1 VSFRRIVIGV
11 DFSASSLAAV
21 RWTAHEF
28 APRAHLHFVYVA
40 PDPRGSPLLRP
51 YLPESADPFR
61 DVHDI
66 YRALRGLANTI
77 GADRVDVDIVEGTP
91 AGALASIVEDV
102 DADLVCVGK
111 SHCRRASGRFGGTTS
126 HRLLAHTTVPVLA
139 VPESARTRPSAVL
152 AAMSDGGESSHVL
165 HTAARIATAHAAH
178 LDVLHALEAEV
189 QEPAAIAQRF
199 RCHTRLSTIAQNWP
213 CAQVKRLPLGRPS
226 TTTLTP
232 LGDAGEEI
240 LAHAA
245 RGHIGLVVAG
255 RCRQGDASPPALGS
269 STRLLLWA
277 APCPVLILGANGVER
292 RIPPPEPARSFT
304 VITGGDAA

>member
-21 RWTAHEF
+21 RWPAHEL

-77 GADRVDVDIVEGTP
+77 GGDRVDVDIVEGTP
-91 AGALASIVEDV
+91 ADALASIVEEV

-111 SHCRRASGRFGGTTS
+111 SQRRRASGRFGGTTP
-126 HRLLAHTTVPVLA
+126 HRLLARTSVPVLT
-139 VPESARTRPSAVL
+139 VPESARTRPPAVL
-152 AAMSDGGESSHVL
+152 AAMSDGRESSHVL
-165 HTAARIATAHAAH
+165 HTAARLATAHAAH

-189 QEPAAIAQRF
+189 QESAAIAQRF
-199 RCHTRLSTIAQNWP
+199 GCHTRLSTIAQNWLG
-213 CAQVKRLPLGRPS
+213 AQVKRLPAGRPS

-240 LAHAA
+240 VSHAA
-245 RGHIGLVVAG
+245 RGHIGIVVAG
-255 RCRQGDASPPALGS
+255 RCRQSETSAPALGS

-277 APCPVLILGANGVER
+277 APCPVLILGTAPVER
-292 RIPPPEPARSFT
+292 RPTHTEPARSLT